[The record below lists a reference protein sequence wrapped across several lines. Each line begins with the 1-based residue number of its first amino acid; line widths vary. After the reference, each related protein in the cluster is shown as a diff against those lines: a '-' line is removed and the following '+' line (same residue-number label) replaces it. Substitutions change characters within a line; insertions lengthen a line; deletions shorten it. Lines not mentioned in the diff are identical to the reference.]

1 MRKFLS
7 IIIVLTMLLNC
18 VPALAVADS
27 DKPIINILT
36 DSSENKV
43 KITSNSV
50 VSDAKLYVAAFKVD
64 TMIGAVSKSVDLKI
78 GENIIDM
85 EPTWSVGERDI
96 VKIFLWDENME
107 PLADTV
113 IAKTPMITVDTLY
126 ADETD
131 NTVKVEVSVLNNPGV
146 SSLKFDVAYDDY
158 LTLTNVE
165 LSKDFGAYLTA
176 AEPFTNPQPISMISP
191 LEDIY
196 TSGVIAT
203 LTFDM
208 SNIPEN
214 MEYADISIICD
225 DENIF
230 DADFNYVD
238 FSAVNGKVIFD
249 ETLTLAECADEGI
262 ELMSAENLTL
272 TVDEVSGMP
281 GETVDVKLS
290 LSNNPGLASLMFNVE
305 YSDILTLE
313 AVKFNSDFGAYA
325 TAAQPFTNPQPISFI
340 SPFSDVTINDTFAT
354 LTFRISDTAKDKSV
368 ANINITYNEEDVFN
382 SSYEYVDLN
391 VVNGKVTVY
400 EGIPGDINADGK
412 VNNMDAILL
421 FRYVAK
427 WSVEVDEEA
436 LDVTGDGKIGNMDAI
451 QLFRYVA
458 KWPGIILVRGSVCV
472 HELEEVPEKEATCTE
487 EGNIAYWHCIK
498 CDRYYSD
505 AKATNVISLANTI
518 TEATGHTIVVD
529 AAVAPTYDTTGLT
542 EGKHCSACNEVIVKQ
557 EIIPV
562 LSKNQYSI
570 TYYIDNN
577 DSYLQAQT
585 IENKNPSVYSSQDGL
600 TLQDLIVPGY
610 NFMGWYTAQT
620 GGTLV
625 TEIKSGE
632 TGNKVFYAHW
642 EKVQF
647 TVNFASDMVPVD
659 PITYYTCDGAILPTP
674 VLDKYTFVGWSDE
687 EGNLWEKISKG
698 TVGSLTLYANWS
710 SNRNLAKAVKTLEDP
725 TIIEDTDAG
734 LILFTYEIGT
744 IENVPLFTTLNLL
757 CANGIITTVS
767 KTEEDSISTTQAET
781 IAETISSAT
790 TNSSS
795 WTLESNWNNSTEVSQ
810 TYLDQT
816 GQTREEAETLAQSS
830 TGTYNITG
838 SMGGSKGNVKTDTG
852 AFKLSGNQS
861 HSDTTTTES
870 GQNFG
875 LSVNHKSSKEG
886 SGGLNIGISEDIGLK
901 LGGKS
906 NHETSLGGT
915 YGNYVKNTDTGT
927 DSWSNTAE
935 ISGERSKTNTSEKT
949 WNMSAGY
956 SNSKTTSSSKSIAN
970 TVSKIISEEYGYG
983 KSYAEGG
990 SNSEAQEL
998 AATDSKSDEYSTTMT
1013 YYTSKITSTTTS
1025 YSSTGHTHG
1034 GYRLVVAGKVHVFAV
1049 VGYDVADKSYFVY
1062 TYNVLDDKTE
1072 EYLDYSYDGT
1082 FNDYETSIIPFE
1094 VPYFVNQY
1102 VNARIA
1108 KTEGLVVD
1116 PDTGM
1121 IVDYI
1126 PDEDEPST
1134 IIFVPSYISVD
1145 NGDETCTSVKVT
1157 GIAPELF
1164 KDNEDIVG
1172 VVFGNFIK
1180 EIPNSTFEGCSSLK
1194 YVVCPGVT
1202 KVGDNAF
1209 SGCTSLNK
1217 FTVPCDVTDIGENAF
1232 SKVPEIKVEASNAA
1246 VANAVVSSGAES
1258 IILDISRISDS
1269 KMGSMTF
1276 EVGKI
1281 AYFELQGK
1289 DLEYNNLRLKSDA
1302 ATTVIN
1308 GVKFVDCTK
1317 IPLELSSE
1325 NITLNRVN
1333 VNSAGYAMLLTAE
1346 NTNIILNSNN
1356 NLSTMSGNTVI
1367 CKNIELT
1374 PLSTSVVGKMNV
1386 TGDVLV
1392 CGSITNE
1399 KYLTVTDGE
1408 IIYINEDTYAQYEKG
1423 TFQVTFDAN
1432 GGSVAETN
1440 KIVYCGTAV
1449 GELPTPV
1456 RDYYTFDGW
1465 YTLKEGGNEITAD
1478 SIYTDTTDVTLYAQW
1493 SPNSYSINWNA
1504 PENCTI
1510 AAKRTSSPNANAETG
1525 TLLSGGTVY
1534 YGDIISVSYI
1544 AADGYSVA
1552 TQGVTSIT
1560 VNRDVTSDDIY
1571 ATASANSYTYNIVY
1585 KSSNGTSLGTATAT
1599 YDYDTTNT
1607 ISPKEFTGYTT
1618 PSTQSITWDSTDAK
1632 TITFTYVP
1640 VSVST
1645 KTLKDNAWWWK
1656 NTSSSGI
1663 KYTVKVAF
1671 SDRTANSVKATI
1683 TWSNTITA
1691 YTYYGYYQKFNMSIG
1706 NASTGTTSITTN
1718 STWASNSSSARTVT
1732 KTATITIT
1740 GLTATQTS
1748 VSYKATPSAGASCP
1762 EAFSGTLTIPAY

>member
-1 MRKFLS
+1 MKKLLS
-7 IIIVLTMLLNC
+7 IAIVLMMVFNYA
-18 VPALAVADS
+18 PAFADAVELFTNTGSAV
-27 DKPIINILT
+27 NILEEST
-36 DSSENKV
+36 ERKVVIASEKA
-43 KITSNSV
+43 ISNLM
-50 VSDAKLYVAAFKVD
+50 LYVAAYKD
-64 TMIGAVSKSVDLKI
+64 DAMIGVVSQNVDLQNGKNTF
-78 GENIIDM
+78 GF
-85 EPTWSVGERDI
+85 EPTWTADERDFI
-96 VKIFLWDENME
+96 KIFLWDEKLNPCAE
-107 PLADTV
+107 KV
-113 IAKTPMITVDTLY
+113 VAKTPTVSVETVY
-126 ADETD
+126 ADVED
-131 NTVKVEVSVLNNPGV
+131 KTVKVEVSILNNPGI
-146 SSLKFDVAYDDY
+146 SSLKFDVDYDADLK
-158 LTLTNVE
+158 LTDVE
-165 LSKDFGAYLTA
+165 LSEAFGAYLTA
-176 AEPFTNPQPISMISP
+176 AEPFTNPQPISLITP
-191 LEDIY
+191 FEDVNV
-196 TSGVIAT
+196 SGVIAT

-208 SNIPEN
+208 TDVPAGKS
-214 MEYADISIICD
+214 YADVNIICD
-225 DENIF
+225 AENIF
-230 DADFNYVD
+230 DANFEFVD
-238 FSAVNGKVIFD
+238 FSVANGKIIFD
-249 ETLTLAECADEGI
+249 ETLTLAECVEDSGF
-262 ELMSAENLTL
+262 ELMASESLTL
-272 TVDEVSGMP
+272 TVEEVSGMP
-281 GETVDVKLS
+281 GDSVEVELS
-290 LSNNPGLASLMFNVE
+290 VSNNPGIASLLFNVE
-305 YSDILTLE
+305 YDEVLALQS
-313 AVKFNSDFGAYA
+313 VSFNSDFGSYA

-340 SPFSDVTINDTFAT
+340 SPFSNVEVNGTFAT
-354 LTFRISDTAKDKSV
+354 LTFKIADTAEDKHV
-368 ANINITYNEEDVFN
+368 ANINITYSEDDVFDSN
-382 SSYEYVDLN
+382 YNYVDMT
-391 VVNGKVTVY
+391 VVNGNVTVY
-400 EGIPGDINADGK
+400 EGLPGDINADGK
-412 VNNMDAILL
+412 VNNMDAIMH

-427 WSVEVDEEA
+427 WTVTVDEEA
-436 LDVTGDGKIGNMDAI
+436 LDVTGDGKINNVDAI

-458 KWPGIILVRGSVCV
+458 GWPDIILVRGSVCE
-472 HELEEVPEKEATCTE
+472 HNLEATE
-487 EGNIAYWHCIK
+487 EKAATCIEDGNIAYWYCTK

-505 AKATNVISLANTI
+505 AKATNVISLANTV
-518 TEATGHTIVVD
+518 TEATGHSIVVD
-529 AAVAPTYDTTGLT
+529 AAVAPTYETTGLT
-542 EGKHCSACNEVIVKQ
+542 EGKHCSECNEVIVKQ
-557 EIIPV
+557 EIIPA

-600 TLQDLIVPGY
+600 ILQDLIVPGY

-625 TEIKSGE
+625 TEINSGE

-659 PITYYTCDGAILPTP
+659 SITYYTCDGAILPTP

-687 EGNLWEKISKG
+687 EGNLWENISKG

-861 HSDTTTTES
+861 HSDTTPTES

-886 SGGLNIGISEDIGLK
+886 SAGLNIGISEDIGLK

-906 NHETSLGGT
+906 NHETSIGGT

-1126 PDEDEPST
+1126 PDADEPST

-1145 NGDETCTSVKVT
+1145 NGDETYTSVKVK
-1157 GIAPELF
+1157 GISEGLF
-1164 KDNEDIVG
+1164 KDNTDIVG

-1202 KVGDNAF
+1202 KIGDDAF

-1217 FTVPCDVTDIGENAF
+1217 FTVPGDVTDIGENAF
-1232 SKVPEIKVEASNAA
+1232 SNVPEIKVEASNAA
-1246 VANAVVSSGAES
+1246 VANAVVASGAES
-1258 IILDISRISDS
+1258 IVLDVSGISD
-1269 KMGSMTF
+1269 GEADNMTF

-1281 AYFELQGK
+1281 TYFELQGK
-1289 DLEYNNLRLKSDA
+1289 D
-1302 ATTVIN
+1302 I
-1308 GVKFVDCTK
+1308 
-1317 IPLELSSE
+1317 
-1325 NITLNRVN
+1325 
-1333 VNSAGYAMLLTAE
+1333 GYKRCE
-1346 NTNIILNSNN
+1346 
-1356 NLSTMSGNTVI
+1356 I
-1367 CKNIELT
+1367 C
-1374 PLSTSVVGKMNV
+1374 
-1386 TGDVLV
+1386 
-1392 CGSITNE
+1392 
-1399 KYLTVTDGE
+1399 
-1408 IIYINEDTYAQYEKG
+1408 
-1423 TFQVTFDAN
+1423 
-1432 GGSVAETN
+1432 
-1440 KIVYCGTAV
+1440 
-1449 GELPTPV
+1449 
-1456 RDYYTFDGW
+1456 
-1465 YTLKEGGNEITAD
+1465 
-1478 SIYTDTTDVTLYAQW
+1478 
-1493 SPNSYSINWNA
+1493 
-1504 PENCTI
+1504 
-1510 AAKRTSSPNANAETG
+1510 
-1525 TLLSGGTVY
+1525 
-1534 YGDIISVSYI
+1534 
-1544 AADGYSVA
+1544 
-1552 TQGVTSIT
+1552 
-1560 VNRDVTSDDIY
+1560 
-1571 ATASANSYTYNIVY
+1571 
-1585 KSSNGTSLGTATAT
+1585 
-1599 YDYDTTNT
+1599 
-1607 ISPKEFTGYTT
+1607 
-1618 PSTQSITWDSTDAK
+1618 
-1632 TITFTYVP
+1632 
-1640 VSVST
+1640 
-1645 KTLKDNAWWWK
+1645 
-1656 NTSSSGI
+1656 
-1663 KYTVKVAF
+1663 
-1671 SDRTANSVKATI
+1671 
-1683 TWSNTITA
+1683 
-1691 YTYYGYYQKFNMSIG
+1691 
-1706 NASTGTTSITTN
+1706 
-1718 STWASNSSSARTVT
+1718 
-1732 KTATITIT
+1732 
-1740 GLTATQTS
+1740 
-1748 VSYKATPSAGASCP
+1748 
-1762 EAFSGTLTIPAY
+1762 